1 MTGTER
7 VQSFNRMQGTG
18 STNKAG
24 SKESASAGVE
34 GIFERLLQERQNA
47 VDETENKK
55 DTVQSEGK
63 QDTKEAG
70 DSKAAQTEKTES
82 QQTGDKKAE
91 SVSET
96 QETGAEEVLTA
107 QMLGAAYLLNET
119 ELLELPE
126 EVAAVEDDGAAG
138 VYGVEGVFV
147 SQAEEKPAENMPMQ
161 SVEGNVQTV
170 SVHEQIDMPAAK
182 AETVSGRAEANVVK
196 EAGNRPHEEGM
207 FQAETAVQASGN
219 DIRQEAQAETA
230 AVKDISVPVKTTE
243 NGRGSGGIWSSWEM
257 GRWVFPSMLTTRRRA
272 PTATGS
278 APLTW
283 QTRPGARSTPCPRTP
298 GPSTPAAGTTSSTTR
313 TTTPSTAARPDPR
326 TGRSSSP
333 GSTPTSTATTSAFS
347 SSPPTA
353 GWWWSPG
360 NGCARRT
367 GPTA

>member
-126 EVAAVEDDGAAG
+126 GVAAVEDDGAAG

-170 SVHEQIDMPAAK
+170 SVHEQTDMPAAK

-243 NGRGSGGIWSSWEM
+243 NTLAPDIAKTMAARMPADNGT
-257 GRWVFPSMLTTRRRA
+257 LTLELEPASLGKLTIRMTYEA
-272 PTATGS
+272 GKAVVSIMATN
-278 APLTW
+278 
-283 QTRPGARSTPCPRTP
+283 
-298 GPSTPAAGTTSSTTR
+298 TR
-313 TTTPSTAARPDPR
+313 TLELLSQRSGEIAAILEER
-326 TGRSSSP
+326 TGQETVVQPYQPSEEGAYYEQNQESGRERQQQEQRKENKETDSFMQQLRL
-333 GSTPTSTATTSAFS
+333 GLI
-347 SSPPTA
+347 
-353 GWWWSPG
+353 
-360 NGCARRT
+360 
-367 GPTA
+367 